1 MASPSGSTSVEGEP
15 EVAMRA
21 RGMLMVAAATTL
33 LTAGCGGGSSSSASF
48 ADESGPD
55 ILTAATTD
63 MGTVKSMHFTGDVTS
78 GGRQIHVDLRSS
90 TAGQCQGSF
99 TIGTGTAQILASDG
113 KAWMKPDH
121 AFWEE
126 QAKAQAARIEQLVGD
141 KWVPI
146 PLSSG
151 LSKVCDLDNLLK
163 KLTPS
168 SDKQTQGTRV
178 IGQAQVGGTD
188 AVQVQG
194 TSKQG
199 DTVSAWIATGE
210 PHHVLKL
217 AVADGSSPG
226 TLTFSEFDEPLDIS
240 TPAPA
245 EVAVIPGQ

>member
-1 MASPSGSTSVEGEP
+1 
-15 EVAMRA
+15 MRA
-21 RGMLMVAAATTL
+21 RGMLTVAAATAL
-33 LTAGCGGGSSSSASF
+33 LTAGCGGGSSSSGSSF
-48 ADESGPD
+48 ADETGPD

-63 MGTVKSMHFTGDVTS
+63 MGAVTSMHFAGDVTS
-78 GGRQIHVDLRSS
+78 SGQQIHVDLRS
-90 TAGQCQGSF
+90 TPAGQGQGSF

-121 AFWEE
+121 AFWEQ
-126 QAKAQAARIEQLVGD
+126 QAKAQAAQIEKLVGD
-141 KWVPI
+141 KWVSI

-168 SDKQTQGTRV
+168 SGKQTQGTKV
-178 IGQAQVGGTD
+178 IGETQVAGTD

-199 DTVSAWIATGE
+199 DTVSAWVATGE

-217 AVADGSSPG
+217 AVADGSLPG
-226 TLTFSEFDEPLDIS
+226 TLTFSEFDQPLDIT

>member
-1 MASPSGSTSVEGEP
+1 
-15 EVAMRA
+15 MRA
-21 RGMLMVAAATTL
+21 RGMLTVVAASAL
-33 LTAGCGGGSSSSASF
+33 LTAGCGGGSSSSAASF
-48 ADESGPD
+48 ADGSGPD

-63 MGTVKSMHFTGDVTS
+63 MGAVKSMHFTGDVTS
-78 GGRQIHVDLRSS
+78 SGQQIHVDLRSS
-90 TAGQCQGSF
+90 TAGECQGSF

-121 AFWEE
+121 AFWEQ
-126 QAKAQAARIEQLVGD
+126 QAKAQAAQIEKLVGD
-141 KWVPI
+141 KWVSI

-168 SDKQTQGTRV
+168 SDKQTRGTKV
-178 IGQAQVGGTD
+178 VGKTQVAGTD

-217 AVADGSSPG
+217 AVTDGSSPG

-245 EVAVIPGQ
+245 EVAIIPGQ